1 MTTELEAVNVLLTS
15 VGESPAAAISE
26 LAAPETLTAVQTLRE
41 ISKEVQTRGWWFNTY
56 YNVSLQPD
64 SQNNVY
70 LPGDTLNAQ
79 IDFRP
84 TDAIWPQARG
94 TRVYDAKS
102 NTWSFSAPVPVFK
115 LVRFTSW
122 DELPETAKRY
132 ITIKACR
139 IYRTKFFGVASV
151 GAYSPKDES
160 DALAAA
166 MSEDLRNRKLNVF
179 TTDGVIQS
187 HIGRNYAG
195 F

>member
-15 VGESPAAAISE
+15 VNESPAAAISE

-41 ISKEVQTRGWWFNTY
+41 ISREVQTPGLWFNTY
-56 YNVSLQPD
+56 YKTNIQPD
-64 SQNNVY
+64 NLGNVY
-70 LPGDTLNAQ
+70 LPGDTLNAE
-79 IDFRP
+79 INYWP
-84 TDAIWPQARG
+84 TDATWPQARG
-94 TRVYDAKS
+94 TRVWDAKS
-102 NTWSFSAPVPVFK
+102 GSYTFSGPVQVTK

-122 DELPETAKRY
+122 DELPESAKRY
-132 ITIKACR
+132 IILKACR

-160 DALAAA
+160 DARATL
-166 MSEDLRNRKLNVF
+166 MSEDLRNRKLNVYA
-179 TTDGVIQS
+179 TDGVIQS